1 MNNETNLE
9 QIENKLDSVLREMR
23 GNEFDDPHLDAD
35 GIIGARRLAHE
46 WSDRIAAALD
56 DPATVFAILRDFHN
70 AHYSVFPRD
79 ELTERLCHA
88 FYDQFVEKPET
99 EEQEPDALQIQID
112 AFAHVDG
119 AIVDGTDDGGPNP
132 RRPFLDPS
140 DRFDGNL
147 EPEWRW
153 RPKIDVEKGVIVGW
167 PRGTVAQIYDKPSDD
182 CAVLLDRINLNCG
195 EYVPAFLRP
204 GVDDDDYIVMDID
217 AEGRIAGWNAEE
229 AKAWIEARK
238 KEGGAK

>member
-9 QIENKLDSVLREMR
+9 QIENKLAYAVGEMR
-23 GNEFDDPHLDAD
+23 NWDSHPWVGGEVQKEFVKFANAITDAVLKDP
-35 GIIGARRLAHE
+35 G
-46 WSDRIAAALD
+46 
-56 DPATVFAILRDFHN
+56 TVFAILRDFHN

-99 EEQEPDALQIQID
+99 EEKRNADLQIQID
-112 AFAHVDG
+112 AFAIPDS
-119 AIVDGTDDGGPNP
+119 ANIDGTFDDEQNP
-132 RRPFLDPS
+132 RRPFLFRS
-140 DRFDGNL
+140 ARIGS
-147 EPEWRW
+147 EWRW
-153 RPKIDVEKGVIVGW
+153 QPTIDVETGVIVGW
-167 PRGTVAQIYDKPSDD
+167 PKGTVAQIYDKPSDD

-204 GVDDDDYIVMDID
+204 GCDDNDYIVMNID
-217 AEGRIAGWNAEE
+217 GEGRIAGWNAEE

-238 KEGGAK
+238 KEGGTK